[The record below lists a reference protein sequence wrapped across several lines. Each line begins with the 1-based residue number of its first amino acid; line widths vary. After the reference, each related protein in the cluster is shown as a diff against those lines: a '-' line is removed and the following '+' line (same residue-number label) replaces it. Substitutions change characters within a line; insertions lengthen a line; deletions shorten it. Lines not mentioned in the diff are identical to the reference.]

1 MFIIIGA
8 AIVVVGVVG
17 GFMIEGGPPL
27 IFFQP
32 AEFMIIGGAALG
44 ALLVGTPLNVLKGL
58 IARLPGLLTGAGPSK
73 SLYLEL
79 LTAMYETF
87 VNAKK
92 KGFIALDADVSDPE
106 ASPIFS
112 KYAGLLKNHHAL
124 SFLCDSLRLL
134 VDGSVTPGQLEE
146 MMDAEMET
154 HHEEGARHPSLLA
167 RTGDSLPGLGIVAAV
182 LGVVI
187 TMQAI
192 DGPPAEIGHKVA
204 VALVGTFIGILL
216 CYGFVGPLSS
226 NLEALGEDEAKFLQC
241 IKAGVLAFANGA
253 APIVAVE
260 FSRRVIFSYDRPTGT
275 ELDAASKTVA
285 PR

>member
-1 MFIIIGA
+1 MFILIGA
-8 AIVVVGVVG
+8 AIVVVGVLG
-17 GFMIEGGPPL
+17 GFMIEGGPILLL
-27 IFFQP
+27 IQP
-32 AEFMIIGGAALG
+32 AELLIIGGAALG
-44 ALLVGTPLNVLKGL
+44 GLLIGTPLKVLKGL
-58 IARLPGLLTGAGPSK
+58 IARLPGLLSGAGPSK

-87 VNAKK
+87 LNAKK
-92 KGFIALDADVSDPE
+92 NGFIALDADVSDPKE
-106 ASPIFS
+106 STIFS

-134 VDGSVTPGQLEE
+134 VDGSVTPSQLEE
-146 MMDAEMET
+146 MMEAEMET
-154 HHEEGARHPSLLA
+154 HHEEGARHPGLLA
-167 RTGDSLPGLGIVAAV
+167 RLGDSLPGLGIVAAV

-192 DGPPAEIGHKVA
+192 DGPPAEIGEKVA

-226 NLEALGEDEAKFLQC
+226 NLEALGQEEGKFLQC
-241 IKAGVLAFANGA
+241 IKAGILAFANGA

-275 ELDAASKTVA
+275 ELDEACRAVA